1 MKLRDSMSAP
11 AIRVGAGEP
20 VTVAARTLAQYDL
33 GALPVCSADGKPVGL
48 LTDRD
53 IVTRCLAAGRD
64 PGRTLVREI
73 MSRNAV
79 TAEGDMDTS
88 AAAALMGRLQIRR
101 LPVVEQGRLQGM
113 VTLGDLAGNP
123 ETEMDAADALSR
135 ISEGVRG
142 GEGKY

>member
-1 MKLRDSMSAP
+1 MKLRDIMSAP

-64 PGRTLVREI
+64 PGSCPGTP
-73 MSRNAV
+73 SR
-79 TAEGDMDTS
+79 
-88 AAAALMGRLQIRR
+88 RR
-101 LPVVEQGRLQGM
+101 GTWIPAPLRP
-113 VTLGDLAGNP
+113 
-123 ETEMDAADALSR
+123 
-135 ISEGVRG
+135 
-142 GEGKY
+142 

>member
-1 MKLRDSMSAP
+1 MKLRDIMSAP

-64 PGRTLVREI
+64 
-73 MSRNAV
+73 
-79 TAEGDMDTS
+79 
-88 AAAALMGRLQIRR
+88 
-101 LPVVEQGRLQGM
+101 
-113 VTLGDLAGNP
+113 LAGP
-123 ETEMDAADALSR
+123 WSGRSCPGTPSR
-135 ISEGVRG
+135 RRG
-142 GEGKY
+142 TWIPAPLRP

>member
-1 MKLRDSMSAP
+1 MKLRDIMSAP

-64 PGRTLVREI
+64 PGRTLVRESADPPLACCRAGEI
-73 MSRNAV
+73 ARD
-79 TAEGDMDTS
+79 GD
-88 AAAALMGRLQIRR
+88 AGR
-101 LPVVEQGRLQGM
+101 P
-113 VTLGDLAGNP
+113 
-123 ETEMDAADALSR
+123 
-135 ISEGVRG
+135 G
-142 GEGKY
+142 GESGNGDGCGGRSEPHFGGHPGRRREILRKNEKT

>member
-1 MKLRDSMSAP
+1 MKLREIMSAP
-11 AIRVGAGEP
+11 AIQVGAGEP

-33 GALPVCSADGKPVGL
+33 GALLVCSADGKPVGL

-79 TAEGDMDTS
+79 TAEGDMETS

-101 LPVVEQGRLQGM
+101 LPVVEQGRVQGM

-123 ETEMDAADALSR
+123 ETEMDAVDALSR
-135 ISEGVRG
+135 ISEGVRSDKG
-142 GEGKY
+142 NY

>member
-1 MKLRDSMSAP
+1 MKLRDVMTNP
-11 AIRVGAGEP
+11 VIRINPEESVA
-20 VTVAARTLAQYDL
+20 VAARTLGRYNI
-33 GALPVCSADGKPVGL
+33 GALPVCGSDGRLCGL
-48 LTDRD
+48 ITDRD

-135 ISEGVRG
+135 ISEGIRG

>member
-1 MKLRDSMSAP
+1 MKLRDIMSAP

-20 VTVAARTLAQYDL
+20 VTVAARTLAQFDL
-33 GALPVCSADGKPVGL
+33 GALPVCAVDGKPVGL

-135 ISEGVRG
+135 ISEGIRG